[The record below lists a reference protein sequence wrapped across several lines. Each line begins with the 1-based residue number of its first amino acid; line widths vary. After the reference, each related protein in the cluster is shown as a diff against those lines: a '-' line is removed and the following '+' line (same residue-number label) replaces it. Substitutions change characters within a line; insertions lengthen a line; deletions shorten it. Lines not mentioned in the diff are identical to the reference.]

1 MPSKTIA
8 AASKDFSFGERLYQ
22 QVRSLTNPSIFLAE
36 SALR

>member
-22 QVRSLTNPSIFLAE
+22 QVQSLTNESILLAE
-36 SALR
+36 STLR